1 MPGNNQYLLQN
12 FAAGSDNTAG
22 LTSNSVCDIEFAAG
36 GCGAV
41 TGDAQQEGIEI
52 TGPEL
57 SSDTSTSW
65 TVAIRWTAVSL
76 GD

>member
-1 MPGNNQYLLQN
+1 
-12 FAAGSDNTAG
+12 
-22 LTSNSVCDIEFAAG
+22 VCDIEFAAG

>member
-22 LTSNSVCDIEFAAG
+22 LTNNSVCDPEFSAG
-36 GCGAV
+36 SCQAV

-57 SSDTSTSW
+57 SSDTATSW
-65 TVAIRWTAVSL
+65 TVTIKWTAVSL

>member
-12 FAAGSDNTAG
+12 FAAGGDNTAG
-22 LTSNSVCDIEFAAG
+22 LTNNSVCDPEFAAG
-36 GCGAV
+36 GCAAV
-41 TGDAQQEGIEI
+41 TGDAQQEGIKI

-57 SSDTSTSW
+57 SSDTATSW
-65 TVAIRWTAVSL
+65 TVTIKWTAVSL